1 MRQAKINNKNSCLSL
16 LFYVLS
22 ANVFMR
28 VFKSKVVVNYKILCV
43 FGVLGSVLQGCTSLG
58 NIAQAPFT
66 NIASPQELIVER
78 KINDTDKNSK
88 EYVYHTVGVKNE
100 KDIEVLYPRSMFSQ
114 YCQAHGGRFTQTQK
128 SSFSLVKDPWAKK
141 LLRTYNSLKQGTGAF
156 RCQLNNGEQW
166 SVSIEALS
174 ERKLPNSNDTR
185 VVNLQSKVL
194 TEPAPRSMAPIT
206 PSKKA
211 VTKAPAIKAEV
222 KKEEESK
229 KEVEPKKENKVEVP
243 PKAVKA
249 VETPQQQQAKLYVA
263 ARRDINSGRNQVAA
277 CNSAQRAYNYGR
289 LPGSDASNVYT
300 ESGIL
305 VARCLTGI
313 PSYSSRFSNPK
324 GQAKY
329 VLQNLAKNHNHTGA
343 KNMLKQMK

>member
-1 MRQAKINNKNSCLSL
+1 
-16 LFYVLS
+16 
-22 ANVFMR
+22 
-28 VFKSKVVVNYKILCV
+28 
-43 FGVLGSVLQGCTSLG
+43 
-58 NIAQAPFT
+58 
-66 NIASPQELIVER
+66 
-78 KINDTDKNSK
+78 
-88 EYVYHTVGVKNE
+88 
-100 KDIEVLYPRSMFSQ
+100 MFSQ
-114 YCQAHGGRFTQTQK
+114 YCQAHGGRFSQTQK

-141 LLRTYNSLKQGTGAF
+141 LLRTYNSLKQGTGTF

-166 SVSIEALS
+166 LVSIEALS
-174 ERKLPNSNDTR
+174 ERKLPSSNDTR

-194 TEPAPRSMAPIT
+194 TEPAPRSMTPIT

-211 VTKAPAIKAEV
+211 VTKAPATKAEV

-229 KEVEPKKENKVEVP
+229 KEVELKKESKVEVP
-243 PKAVKA
+243 PKAPKT

>member
-1 MRQAKINNKNSCLSL
+1 VRQAKINNKNSCLSL
-16 LFYVLS
+16 LFYELS

-58 NIAQAPFT
+58 NIAQTAFT

-100 KDIEVLYPRSMFSQ
+100 KEIEALYPRSMFSQ
-114 YCQAHGGRFTQTQK
+114 YCQAHGGRFSQTQK

-141 LLRTYNSLKQGTGAF
+141 LLRTYNSLKQGTGTF

-166 SVSIEALS
+166 LVSIEALS

-194 TEPAPRSMAPIT
+194 TEPAPRSMTPIT
-206 PSKKA
+206 PSKK
-211 VTKAPAIKAEV
+211 
-222 KKEEESK
+222 
-229 KEVEPKKENKVEVP
+229 
-243 PKAVKA
+243 
-249 VETPQQQQAKLYVA
+249 
-263 ARRDINSGRNQVAA
+263 R
-277 CNSAQRAYNYGR
+277 
-289 LPGSDASNVYT
+289 
-300 ESGIL
+300 
-305 VARCLTGI
+305 
-313 PSYSSRFSNPK
+313 
-324 GQAKY
+324 
-329 VLQNLAKNHNHTGA
+329 
-343 KNMLKQMK
+343 

>member
-1 MRQAKINNKNSCLSL
+1 M
-16 LFYVLS
+16 F
-22 ANVFMR
+22 FMR

-58 NIAQAPFT
+58 NIAQTAFT

-100 KDIEVLYPRSMFSQ
+100 KDIEALYPRSMFSQ
-114 YCQAHGGRFTQTQK
+114 YCQAHGGRFSQTQK

-166 SVSIEALS
+166 LVSIEALS

-194 TEPAPRSMAPIT
+194 TESAPRSMTPIT
-206 PSKKA
+206 PSKKT
-211 VTKAPAIKAEV
+211 VTKAPATKAEV

-229 KEVEPKKENKVEVP
+229 KEVEPKKENKEVP

-329 VLQNLAKNHNHTGA
+329 VLQNLAKNHNHTAA

>member
-1 MRQAKINNKNSCLSL
+1 MSL
-16 LFYVLS
+16 LFYDLS

-28 VFKSKVVVNYKILCV
+28 VFKSKVVVNYKILWV

-58 NIAQAPFT
+58 NIAQEPFT

-78 KINDTDKNSK
+78 KINDTDKSSK
-88 EYVYHTVGVKNE
+88 EYVYHKVGVQNE
-100 KDIEVLYPRSMFSQ
+100 KDIEVLYPRTMFSQ

-141 LLRTYNSLKQGTGAF
+141 LLRTYNSLKQGTGTF
-156 RCQLNNGEQW
+156 RCQLKNGEQW
-166 SVSIEALS
+166 QVSIEALS
-174 ERKLPNSNDTR
+174 ERKLPSSNDTR
-185 VVNLQSKVL
+185 VVNLQTKVL
-194 TEPAPRSMAPIT
+194 AEHGQAPRNTT
-206 PSKKA
+206 PSTLTKKT
-211 VTKAPAIKAEV
+211 VIKAPQTKSEA
-222 KKEEESK
+222 KKEEPKKEVESK
-229 KEVEPKKENKVEVP
+229 KETKVEEQ
-243 PKAVKA
+243 PKVSKA
-249 VETPQQQQAKLYVA
+249 VETPQQQQTKLYVA
-263 ARRDINSGRNQVAA
+263 ARRDINSGRNQVTA
-277 CNSAQRAYNYGR
+277 CNNAQRAYNYGR

-305 VARCLTGI
+305 VARCLTSI

>member
-1 MRQAKINNKNSCLSL
+1 
-16 LFYVLS
+16 
-22 ANVFMR
+22 MR

-43 FGVLGSVLQGCTSLG
+43 FGVLVSVLQGCTSLG
-58 NIAQAPFT
+58 NIAQAPFK

-166 SVSIEALS
+166 LVSIEALS

-194 TEPAPRSMAPIT
+194 TESAPRSMTPIT
-206 PSKKA
+206 PSKKT
-211 VTKAPAIKAEV
+211 VTKAPATKAEV

-229 KEVEPKKENKVEVP
+229 KEVEPKKK
-243 PKAVKA
+243 
-249 VETPQQQQAKLYVA
+249 AKLKYH
-263 ARRDINSGRNQVAA
+263 
-277 CNSAQRAYNYGR
+277 
-289 LPGSDASNVYT
+289 LK
-300 ESGIL
+300 
-305 VARCLTGI
+305 
-313 PSYSSRFSNPK
+313 SSK
-324 GQAKY
+324 
-329 VLQNLAKNHNHTGA
+329 L
-343 KNMLKQMK
+343 

>member
-1 MRQAKINNKNSCLSL
+1 
-16 LFYVLS
+16 
-22 ANVFMR
+22 MR

-58 NIAQAPFT
+58 NIAQAPFK

-174 ERKLPNSNDTR
+174 ERKLPNS
-185 VVNLQSKVL
+185 
-194 TEPAPRSMAPIT
+194 M
-206 PSKKA
+206 
-211 VTKAPAIKAEV
+211 
-222 KKEEESK
+222 
-229 KEVEPKKENKVEVP
+229 
-243 PKAVKA
+243 
-249 VETPQQQQAKLYVA
+249 
-263 ARRDINSGRNQVAA
+263 
-277 CNSAQRAYNYGR
+277 
-289 LPGSDASNVYT
+289 
-300 ESGIL
+300 IL
-305 VARCLTGI
+305 VWLI
-313 PSYSSRFSNPK
+313 YK
-324 GQAKY
+324 AKY
-329 VLQNLAKNHNHTGA
+329 
-343 KNMLKQMK
+343 